1 LTHIVPSSTSQTA
14 TFPLLPP
21 AAAVIPSI
29 VDPEN
34 WTTS

>member
-1 LTHIVPSSTSQTA
+1 LSLLLVPVN
-14 TFPLLPP
+14 LLLLILFANWLYPN
-21 AAAVIPSI
+21 SI